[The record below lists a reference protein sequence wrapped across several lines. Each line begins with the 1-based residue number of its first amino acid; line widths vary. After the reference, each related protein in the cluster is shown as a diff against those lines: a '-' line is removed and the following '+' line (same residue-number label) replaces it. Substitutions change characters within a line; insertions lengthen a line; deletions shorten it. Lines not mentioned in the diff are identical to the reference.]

1 MVTTSQAQP
10 DVIPVAPIVEGRKDY
25 LSVLLRL
32 IGMDLY
38 KMRRRRLSKMLLLV
52 GTLVVALVFVGL
64 GVAGWYLASKP
75 LSSFV
80 PPQCVGQEQ
89 GDGCLN
95 HPATQAD
102 EQQYKDAQLSYPA
115 QNLYMP
121 GVWGQE
127 EPFLILMA
135 VLGIILAGGLVG
147 GEYSLGTI
155 RLQFTRGPTRLQ
167 FLLAKVVALALCV
180 VPTILFLTLL
190 ATVIGLVMGP
200 LTGLAADY
208 RFLTAAWV
216 GHFALFLLVEMLYWY
231 SFMLMALFF
240 GTVGRSTVVGVAGP
254 LIWLGLE
261 PVLTS
266 ILTALANTFGGSQA
280 GVLRAIPGYFL
291 GNNLTSLLDQQ
302 GHVIALSS
310 KAGDYPVEQSLL
322 VVAAYL
328 VVFVGVAGALTV
340 RRDVTH

>member
-1 MVTTSQAQP
+1 MATTSQAQP
-10 DVIPVAPIVEGRKDY
+10 DVSRVAPIVQGRKDY

-32 IGMDLY
+32 IGMELY
-38 KMRRRRLSKMLLLV
+38 KVRRRRLSKVLLLV
-52 GTLVVALVFVGL
+52 GTLVIALVFGGL

-80 PPQCVGQEQ
+80 PPQCVGQEH
-89 GDGCLN
+89 GDGCIN
-95 HPATQAD
+95 HPVTQAD
-102 EQQYKDAQLSYPA
+102 EQQYKNVQLSYPA
-115 QNLYMP
+115 QNLHMP

-127 EPFLILMA
+127 EPFLLLMA
-135 VLGIILAGGLVG
+135 VLGVILAGGLVG

-155 RLQFTRGPTRLQ
+155 RLQFTRGPTRMQ
-167 FLLAKVVALALCV
+167 FLLAKVVALALYV

-200 LTGLAADY
+200 LTGIAADY
-208 RFLTAAWV
+208 HFLTPAWV
-216 GHFALFLLVEMLYWY
+216 GNFALFLLVEMLYWY

-266 ILTALANTFGGSQA
+266 ILTALANTFGGSQS
-280 GVLRAIPGYFL
+280 GMLRAIPGYFL
-291 GNNLTSLLDQQ
+291 GNNLTSLLDTQ

-310 KAGDYPVEQSLL
+310 KAGNYPVGHSLL
-322 VVAAYL
+322 VVAACL
-328 VVFVGVAGALTV
+328 VVFVGIAGWLTV